1 MGIDGLY
8 KFINKNIPGVYFNIG
23 IDDIKGQAC
32 IIDGMQHIYSQL
44 IYMRSKDNEIIN
56 GKGNNVSHIH
66 GLISSLIYYLKN
78 GIIPIFIFDGKAPEI
93 KKNKIEER
101 RKNLK
106 DNLEKLKTLEDEKNK
121 LIDIIN
127 NNINNDIIKNN
138 LNDKNIVN
146 TIDKE
151 KNKDITGSTIEDE
164 FLILEPTIESE
175 QTDLT
180 ELTELTDI
188 LTDLTN
194 QITTDENF
202 NLEEELKKISTI
214 ENEYKKIYKK
224 SIVLK
229 DYYIKDWI
237 MILEHLGLPVVKA
250 KNEAD
255 PLCAYIL
262 KNNMDITGI
271 ISNDSDMLI
280 FGAPVLM
287 RKKQNQ
293 QFSIIELSILLEKIK
308 ILLNNIFNKFIDFT
322 LDNLVDFAILLGTD
336 YGTFKLNKNLNDSLD
351 ILKYYISSDKNINNI
366 ISPEQIDNFILIKK
380 YYTDFNFDES
390 LSYLLE
396 KPVWNKPKLL
406 ALKLKLLEFDVDEDY
421 IDKHLHIIN
430 NFYSKYIKKNN
441 KKNFYLNFLR
451 KNK

>member
-8 KFINKNIPGVYFNIG
+8 KFINKNIPDVYTNVG
-23 IDDIKGQAC
+23 IYDMKGQAC

-44 IYMRSKDNEIIN
+44 IYIRSKDNEIITD
-56 GKGNNVSHIH
+56 KGFNVSHIH

-78 GIIPIFIFDGKAPEI
+78 NIIPIFIFDGKAPDI

-101 RKNLK
+101 KKNLQENIK
-106 DNLEKLKTLEDEKNK
+106 KLKSLEEEKNK
-121 LIDIIN
+121 LINIIN
-127 NNINNDIIKNN
+127 NNIISNNIIGTNLNNNININDNND
-138 LNDKNIVN
+138 
-146 TIDKE
+146 E
-151 KNKDITGSTIEDE
+151 S
-164 FLILEPTIESE
+164 LILEPTIE
-175 QTDLT
+175 LT
-180 ELTELTDI
+180 EFTEHTENTESNELDES
-188 LTDLTN
+188 TN
-194 QITTDENF
+194 NDNNKF
-202 NLEEELKKISTI
+202 DLEEELKKISTI

-224 SIVLK
+224 SIILK

-250 KNEAD
+250 KHEAD

-280 FGAPVLM
+280 FGAPILM
-287 RKKQNQ
+287 KKKQNQ
-293 QFSIIELSILLEKIK
+293 QFTIIELSILLEKIK
-308 ILLNNIFNKFIDFT
+308 LLLNNIYKKYIDFT
-322 LDNLVDFAILLGTD
+322 LDNLIDFAILLGTD

-351 ILKYYISSDKNINNI
+351 ILKYYISVDKNINQI
-366 ISPEQIDNFILIKK
+366 ISPDQIDNFIVIKK
-380 YYTDFNFDES
+380 YYTEFDFDES

-430 NFYSKYIKKNN
+430 NYYSKYTKKNN
-441 KKNFYLNFLR
+441 KKNFYFNFLR
-451 KNK
+451 KKNN

>member
-8 KFINKNIPGVYFNIG
+8 KFINKNIPQVYSTIG
-23 IDDIKGQAC
+23 IYDIKGQAC

-44 IYMRSKDNEIIN
+44 IYMRSKDNEIITE
-56 GKGNNVSHIH
+56 KGLNVSHIH

-78 GIIPIFIFDGKAPEI
+78 SIIPIFIFDGKAPDI

-101 RKNLK
+101 KKNLK
-106 DNLEKLKTLEDEKNK
+106 DNLQKLKILEEQKNK
-121 LIDIIN
+121 LIDTIN
-127 NNINNDIIKNN
+127 NNINNNIIKPTENINN
-138 LNDKNIVN
+138 LNNLDNLNNPNDSNDLNDNNNNEI
-146 TIDKE
+146 
-151 KNKDITGSTIEDE
+151 
-164 FLILEPTIESE
+164 LILEPTIESE
-175 QTDLT
+175 FTDLSSVLDFNKNIQN
-180 ELTELTDI
+180 EI
-188 LTDLTN
+188 N
-194 QITTDENF
+194 FNENF

-237 MILEHLGLPVVKA
+237 MILEYLGLPVVKA
-250 KNEAD
+250 KHEAD

-262 KNNMDITGI
+262 KNNIEITGI

-293 QFSIIELSILLEKIK
+293 QFSIIELSVLLDKIK
-308 ILLNNIFNKFIDFT
+308 LLLNDIYKKFIDFT
-322 LDNLVDFAILLGTD
+322 LDNLIDFAILLGTD
-336 YGTFKLNKNLNDSLD
+336 YGSFKLNINLNDSLD

-380 YYTDFNFDES
+380 YYTEFNLDES

-406 ALKLKLLEFDVDEDY
+406 ALKLKLLEFDIDEDY